1 MLALLDSDIVAYRC
15 AATAENNEEWI
26 AVART
31 KELVEQ
37 ILHEVGAD
45 SYKLYLSGAN
55 NFRKIIYP
63 DYKANRT
70 QPRPK
75 HLNVCKQY
83 LVDHWGA
90 TWTDGYEAD
99 DALGINQEKTLE
111 GNTIICSIDKDL
123 RQIPGE
129 HYNFVK
135 KARDY
140 ISAET
145 AIRTFYI
152 QLLIGDTAD
161 NVRGKQGVGKAKAP
175 KILDG
180 CESEEELFNACRD
193 EYKNDAEMLLNG
205 QLLWIWRKMNEVWDT
220 TKYGIILRE
229 GLYQMPTEKTNTG
242 ILSTSEIKDIS
253 FMVS

>member
-75 HLNVCKQY
+75 HLNACKQY

-140 ISAET
+140 ISPET

-161 NVRGKQGVGKAKAP
+161 NIKGVPGIGKAKAP

-180 CESEEELFNACRD
+180 CNNEDEMFEAVRD
-193 EYKNDAEMLLNG
+193 TYNDDKLMLLNG
-205 QLLWIWRKMNEVWDT
+205 QLIHIFQKENDLWNPEKLKEHGQEV
-220 TKYGIILRE
+220 
-229 GLYQMPTEKTNTG
+229 
-242 ILSTSEIKDIS
+242 LSESTP
-253 FMVS
+253 